1 MKLTCNQI
9 NLLKQLKNGVYDR
22 LKTDFLFH
30 SNKMEGSTFS
40 KIQLAHVLHEREVF
54 GNHKLDDIIQTTNSL
69 ELFDYVVHTADEPLS
84 ERIIREYHG
93 ILMYGSQ
100 NVFDKAL
107 AGKYRPTSAEL
118 KEVDLKLSDQFL
130 IQEDMESLINR
141 YNGEEKDIDSITKFY
156 IDFEKIHPFHDGNGR
171 IGRFIIL
178 KECIKEHLD
187 LIAIDSEF
195 ANEYKSALYQS
206 QIANEVED
214 LKNVFTKCQ
223 NRLSS
228 KLEKYQE
235 TFDYIKKFEHELET
249 METNKVINYI
259 HNQITG
265 FTDM

>member
-1 MKLTCNQI
+1 MKITGNQM

-40 KIQLAHVLHEREVF
+40 KIQLVHVLHEREVL

-69 ELFDYVVHTADEPLS
+69 ELFDYVVLTADEPLS
-84 ERIIREYHG
+84 EKIIKEYHG

-100 NVFDKAL
+100 NIFDEAL
-107 AGKYRPTSAEL
+107 AGRYRPTSAEL

-130 IQEDMESLINR
+130 IQEHMESLINR
-141 YNGEEKDIDSITKFY
+141 YNDEEKDIDSITKFHS
-156 IDFEKIHPFHDGNGR
+156 DFEKIHPFHDGNGR

-178 KECIKEHLD
+178 KECIKKHQD
-187 LIAIDSEF
+187 LIVIDSEF

-206 QIANEVED
+206 QIDNEVED

-235 TFDYIKKFEHELET
+235 TFDYIKQFENEIET
-249 METNKVINYI
+249 MEANKVIKYN